1 VISVLSKQLKACG
14 VDVRLNSQVTGLKL
28 EDSPKQE
35 EKSKIEKRIVG
46 VYCNGAILPCDI
58 CVIATGGLS
67 YPSTGSTGDGIRWAR
82 EAGLAIKEPAP
93 ALVPVE
99 IREDFCKDLMGLSLR
114 NVKVTFTA
122 LPNPEIG
129 LKKNKVIYEDFG
141 EMIFTHF
148 GVSGPVILSASS
160 YLHKY
165 LSGTIELSLD
175 LKPALSEKQLDE
187 RVLRDFAQ
195 YSNKQFRNSLDDLLP
210 RKLIPVIVERSGIDP
225 YKRVNEITHEER
237 SRLVYL
243 LKHFELTV
251 QGLRDFSEAIITSGG
266 VSVKEVSPQTMEAKR
281 IDGLRFAGEVL
292 DVDALTGGF
301 NLQIAWSTGYLAG
314 SK

>member
-1 VISVLSKQLKACG
+1 
-14 VDVRLNSQVTGLKL
+14 
-28 EDSPKQE
+28 
-35 EKSKIEKRIVG
+35 
-46 VYCNGAILPCDI
+46 
-58 CVIATGGLS
+58 
-67 YPSTGSTGDGIRWAR
+67 
-82 EAGLAIKEPAP
+82 
-93 ALVPVE
+93 
-99 IREDFCKDLMGLSLR
+99 
-114 NVKVTFTA
+114 
-122 LPNPEIG
+122 
-129 LKKNKVIYEDFG
+129 
-141 EMIFTHF
+141 
-148 GVSGPVILSASS
+148 VILSASS

-243 LKHFELTV
+243 LKHFDLVV